1 MNNLASAIKNT
12 ELQVLSQRAGGRI
25 TNAIHKASIKTG
37 VDFSYLMQQAAAES
51 SFDAKA
57 KASTSSA
64 SGLYQFIEK
73 TWLNTVKKHGKEH
86 GLEYLTKYIDDS
98 GNISDKN
105 IKKQI
110 LDLRNNPEIASTMA
124 AEFASDNKEMLE
136 KNGVKNIGATELYFA
151 HFLGAKGASKFL
163 LTRQNN
169 PQTSGAEIFPAAAK
183 ANKNVFFNK
192 DGNQRSVDDIYQI
205 FQKKFSIE
213 NREIQKPNEV
223 IATNRNYGIS
233 KNNIYNSLNIINNN
247 NKQNLFSRPMGGDW
261 GYIAKI
267 FMVNNAY
274 KSHELLLMLQE
285 ERGSV

>member
-1 MNNLASAIKNT
+1 MDNLASVIKHT
-12 ELQVLSQRAGGRI
+12 QLQSLSQRAGGRV

-73 TWLNTVKKHGKEH
+73 TWLNTVKKHGQKH
-86 GLEYLTKYIDDS
+86 GLEYLTKYIDDN

-124 AEFASDNKEMLE
+124 AEFASDNKEILE

-163 LTRQNN
+163 LARQNN
-169 PQTSGAEIFPAAAK
+169 PEISGAEIFPTAAK
-183 ANKNVFFNK
+183 ANKNVFFDKN
-192 DGNQRSVDDIYQI
+192 GNQRTVNEIYQI
-205 FQKKFSIE
+205 FQKKFSIKNE
-213 NREIQKPNEV
+213 EIQKPNEV
-223 IATNRNYGIS
+223 ITANRNYGIS

-247 NKQNLFSRPMGGDW
+247 NKQNLFSKPMGGDW
-261 GYIAKI
+261 EYIAKI
-267 FMVNNAY
+267 FMINDTY

-285 ERGSV
+285 EKSNI